1 MKRTFPKHVRIF
13 NSVSSKDWNFRIQTH
28 IYERKKFNICH
39 SECLGWN
46 KLWKLGETSKILNQR
61 NTEKIFLKN
70 IKSIGMFGFPPRP
83 LLFCSYYFNLNH
95 LLPHHTYNMSIDT
108 ASTAIKIPAK
118 LISPGYFFSFFL
130 SRGWNSNS
138 SSTAWF
144 LLNVWS
150 EITLNNSHISD

>member
-95 LLPHHTYNMSIDT
+95 LLPHHTYNVNRYGFHSYQNSSKTDFT
-108 ASTAIKIPAK
+108 R
-118 LISPGYFFSFFL
+118 LFLFLFFFL
-130 SRGWNSNS
+130 EAGI
-138 SSTAWF
+138 AIVVAQPDF
-144 LLNVWS
+144 Y
-150 EITLNNSHISD
+150 